1 MKHQLTNKLV
11 AFLASFKKVNFYKR
25 FPNIGSETVGGRMIE
40 LIRPSAYNYSDFF
53 DKRMTKKH
61 KEFMNRLTILD
72 ETLGFAW
79 NYCGDYHDG
88 AITNGVRR
96 KKYTNWS
103 GYFLIWEYTS
113 DSKKERETL
122 LNIKLS
128 LEAQISDLDL
138 IVFSLFGVTMN
149 KDQEDKVK
157 ELSAGPKREM
167 TYDKI
172 LKFVPQNSLEN
183 PKQTKKLH

>member
-1 MKHQLTNKLV
+1 MQHKIVNNLV
-11 AFLASFKKVNFYKR
+11 AFFCSFKKVNFYKR
-25 FPNIGSETVGGRMIE
+25 FPNIGSGIVGGRMIK

-53 DKRMTKKH
+53 DRRMTRKH
-61 KEFMNRLTILD
+61 KEFMDRLTILD

-79 NYCGDYHDG
+79 TYCGNYHDG

-96 KKYTNWS
+96 KEYTKWS

-113 DSKKERETL
+113 DSKTERETL

-172 LKFVPQNSLEN
+172 LKFVPQNSLESL
-183 PKQTKKLH
+183 K